1 MNNIRTWIEIDNHHF
16 NHNVSQYKRI
26 IGPRNLSLVIKANA
40 YGHGIEQLANL
51 GECNSN
57 VHSFC
62 VATVQEA
69 LTARKAGAKK
79 PILVMGLLD
88 DDPSSIINKNIALTL
103 YDYEIAR
110 YVQSIAA
117 QHHATISVHIK
128 IDTGLSRL
136 GMTVEDAPQFIKYV
150 RSLPNIEIQGVYS
163 HCAESHKKDSA
174 FTLAQ
179 QSLFQSLI
187 KDLLT
192 DGHEFPYIH
201 FANSAATSSLD
212 LPFCNF
218 FRIGIGALG
227 LWPSQENKT
236 ITQKRYPGF
245 ILKPILTWKTHILA
259 IKNVTQNSFI
269 GYDRTFQAPH
279 DMRIALLPIGYYD
292 GYDFRLYNKGSVLMC
307 GIPAPIIG
315 RISMNITSI
324 DITHI
329 PHAQRKDEV
338 HLMAGSPIIHP
349 YTLGQLAGNPNIRE
363 MITKLSPTIS
373 RKIINYSV
381 ELEEKIGILNHL

>member
-16 NHNVSQYKRI
+16 NHNVSQYKKI

-40 YGHGIEQLANL
+40 YGHGIDQLAQL
-51 GECNSN
+51 GEYNSN

-69 LTARKAGAKK
+69 IIARKAGAKK

-88 DDPSSIINKNIALTL
+88 QGISRIINKNIALTI
-103 YDYEIAR
+103 YDYESAQ

-117 QHHATISVHIK
+117 QNNAIMPVHIK

-136 GMTVEDAPQFIKYV
+136 GMTVENAPQFITYV
-150 RSLPNIEIQGVYS
+150 RSLPNIEIQGIYS
-163 HCAESHKKDSA
+163 HCAESHKKENA

-179 QSLFQSLI
+179 QSLFLSLI
-187 KDLLT
+187 KGLLA
-192 DGHEFPYIH
+192 DGFKFPYIH

-212 LPFCNF
+212 LPFCNL

-236 ITQKRYPGF
+236 ITEKRYPGF
-245 ILKPILTWKTHILA
+245 ILKPILTWKTRIIA
-259 IKNVTQNSFI
+259 IKPITKNSFI

-292 GYDFRLYNKGSVLMC
+292 GYDFRLYNKGSVLIH
-307 GIPAPIIG
+307 GISAPIIG
-315 RISMNITSI
+315 RISMNMASV

-329 PHAQRKDEV
+329 PQVQLNDEV
-338 HLMAGSPIIHP
+338 RLMGEKPIIHP

-363 MITKLSPTIS
+363 MITKLSPTIY
-373 RKIINYSV
+373 RKIIHYSV